1 MKSFF
6 LSLLAIGLTSA
17 LSADFEEPSE
27 AARAKQAV
35 SDFSAA
41 LKSELV
47 AAMQSGGPV
56 EAIEVCHQRAA
67 VIAGEVSSQTGM
79 TLSRVSSRNRN
90 PSNAPNDWQS
100 VVLMDFEA
108 RKQGGEEAGALTW
121 YEQAETAAGTEFRF
135 MQAIPTSG
143 ICLQC
148 HGTEIAEPVAHKLA
162 ELYPDDKA
170 TGFSAGDLRGAFV
183 VTASAD

>member
-1 MKSFF
+1 MKITF
-6 LSLLAIGLTSA
+6 LSLLAIALASG

-35 SDFSAA
+35 TDFSAA

-56 EAIEVCHQRAA
+56 EAIEVCHQRAS
-67 VIAGEVSSQTGM
+67 VIAEQVSGATGM

-90 PSNAPNDWQS
+90 PSNAPNDWQAA
-100 VVLMDFEA
+100 VLLDFEA
-108 RKQGGEEAGALTW
+108 RKQSGEEAGALSW
-121 YEQAETAAGTEFRF
+121 YEHAETTAGTEFRF
-135 MQAIPTSG
+135 MQAIPTGG